1 MGTMLSILAAF
12 GLSAGL
18 YMSLMDDSPEFGNKV
33 LFGTIACII
42 FAVLYTNG
50 VFS

>member
-1 MGTMLSILAAF
+1 MNILLGILAAF

-33 LFGTIACII
+33 LCGTIAGII
-42 FAVLYTNG
+42 FAVLYTGG
-50 VFS
+50 VFP